1 MQYFYIVV
9 YTIVGNDLTMCKIG
23 LNLYKLID
31 YGRREAA
38 KHPEST
44 YKLFRQPIID
54 LGTVCFYKTL
64 PPFDPKDI
72 IDWDTV
78 DVNQL

>member
-31 YGRREAA
+31 YGRREADR
-38 KHPEST
+38 HQERR
-44 YKLFRQPIID
+44 YIIYRQP
-54 LGTVCFYKTL
+54 KTDDGKISL
-64 PPFDPKDI
+64 YCRISPSTTRI
-72 IDWDTV
+72 
-78 DVNQL
+78 N